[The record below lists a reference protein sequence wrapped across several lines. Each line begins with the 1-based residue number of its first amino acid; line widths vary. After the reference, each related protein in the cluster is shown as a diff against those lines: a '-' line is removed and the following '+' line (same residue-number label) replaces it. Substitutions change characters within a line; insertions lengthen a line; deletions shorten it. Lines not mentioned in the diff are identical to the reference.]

1 MSKCNLIHLWW
12 GGKFHWKLPPAV
24 TLHSGLPK
32 RPITKYYLHN
42 LLLHN
47 LPLRQSYFPLLSFVL
62 PSRIQFWDGKKN
74 PSAKANDSKVYLFPE
89 RREATERSREKKV
102 SNDFQSNAYPPTILL
117 FGCNLSPCY
126 CHAAQLLLLSSAII
140 LCEITWSVKMH
151 SNCIHFNR
159 Q

>member
-47 LPLRQSYFPLLSFVL
+47 LPLRQSYFPLLSRSFYL
-62 PSRIQFWDGKKN
+62 QESNFEMEKKI
-74 PSAKANDSKVYLFPE
+74 PQQKLTTRKSISFQK
-89 RREATERSREKKV
+89 RRETEQRRK
-102 SNDFQSNAYPPTILL
+102 FQMTFNLMPIRLLLYYTTTIWLQ
-117 FGCNLSPCY
+117 FKPRCY
-126 CHAAQLLLLSSAII
+126 CHAAQFCCYYCYLAGYS
-140 LCEITWSVKMH
+140 TVWNNMV
-151 SNCIHFNR
+151 R
-159 Q
+159 

>member
-47 LPLRQSYFPLLSFVL
+47 LPLRQSYFPLLSFVRSTFKNPIL
-62 PSRIQFWDGKKN
+62 RWKKN

-89 RREATERSREKKV
+89 EEEGDWEQRRK
-102 SNDFQSNAYPPTILL
+102 FQMTFNLMPTIRLL
-117 FGCNLSPCY
+117 LYYTTIWLQFKPLLLLPC
-126 CHAAQLLLLSSAII
+126 CSILLLLLSV
-140 LCEITWSVKMH
+140 WNNMV
-151 SNCIHFNR
+151 R
-159 Q
+159 

>member
-89 RREATERSREKKV
+89 EEEGDWEQRRK
-102 SNDFQSNAYPPTILL
+102 FQMTFNLMPIRLLLYYTILL
-117 FGCNLSPCY
+117 FGCNLSRCY
-126 CHAAQLLLLSSAII
+126 CHAAQFCCCYLAGYS
-140 LCEITWSVKMH
+140 TVWNNMV
-151 SNCIHFNR
+151 R
-159 Q
+159 